1 MSQLALSEKI
11 EFSLIRAAGQ
21 SKLCK
26 SVIKWSRFYIYT
38 FLISILIKVNLSTK
52 KIKQIRLST
61 LIHRRM
67 RVDTIKIPIYQTME
81 N

>member
-26 SVIKWSRFYIYT
+26 SVITWSRLYIYT
-38 FLISILIKVNLSTK
+38 FLISILIRVNLSTK
-52 KIKQIRLST
+52 NIKQIRHLW
-61 LIHRRM
+61 M
-67 RVDTIKIPIYQTME
+67 RIDTIKIPIYQTME